1 MPRSSEKKNGQGKY
15 TWANGDEYEG
25 EFKDNA
31 MNGQGTYHFASGRVY
46 TGEFKDNAIVST
58 DE

>member
-1 MPRSSEKKNGQGKY
+1 MDDAREGQGKY

>member
-1 MPRSSEKKNGQGKY
+1 
-15 TWANGDEYEG
+15 
-25 EFKDNA
+25 

-46 TGEFKDNAIVST
+46 TGEFKDNASVTT